1 MISFQRRYQENTKLL
16 TVCKWIADL
25 LIVILLAYTLTL
37 FLCDRTTISGN
48 SMQPAI
54 ENEDTVLLNRI
65 AYSFHGPKRYSIIAF
80 HPNGVKTS
88 KIYVKRVIG
97 LPGETIQ
104 IHDGKVY
111 INGSVLEDD
120 VSEDD
125 ILTAGLAAGELTLG
139 ENEYFVLGDNR
150 NNSDNRPRQR
160 SSVSA
165 RQSNPAGGRFFHT
178 RRHRGF
184 GMVYCKPDEKNEII
198 IKAVR
203 RNGAEYELSMVSGT
217 YDQGKK
223 NDGRKH

>member
-80 HPNGVKTS
+80 QPNGVKTS

-150 NNSDNRPRQR
+150 NNSEDSRFANVGVVKKDDIVG
-160 SSVSA
+160 SVWFIASPMK
-165 RQSNPAGGRFFHT
+165 RMR
-178 RRHRGF
+178 
-184 GMVYCKPDEKNEII
+184 
-198 IKAVR
+198 
-203 RNGAEYELSMVSGT
+203 LL
-217 YDQGKK
+217 
-223 NDGRKH
+223 

>member
-65 AYSFHGPKRYSIIAF
+65 AYSFHRPKRYSIIAF

-150 NNSDNRPRQR
+150 NNSEDSRFANVGVVKKDDIVG
-160 SSVSA
+160 SVWFIASPMK
-165 RQSNPAGGRFFHT
+165 RMR
-178 RRHRGF
+178 
-184 GMVYCKPDEKNEII
+184 
-198 IKAVR
+198 
-203 RNGAEYELSMVSGT
+203 LL
-217 YDQGKK
+217 
-223 NDGRKH
+223 

>member
-65 AYSFHGPKRYSIIAF
+65 AYSFHEPKRYSIIAF

-150 NNSDNRPRQR
+150 NNSEDSRFANVGVVKKDDIVG
-160 SSVSA
+160 SVWFIASPMK
-165 RQSNPAGGRFFHT
+165 RMR
-178 RRHRGF
+178 
-184 GMVYCKPDEKNEII
+184 
-198 IKAVR
+198 
-203 RNGAEYELSMVSGT
+203 LL
-217 YDQGKK
+217 
-223 NDGRKH
+223 

>member
-65 AYSFHGPKRYSIIAF
+65 AYSFHGPKRYSTIAF

-150 NNSDNRPRQR
+150 NNSEDSRFANVGVVKKDDIVG
-160 SSVSA
+160 SVWFIASPMK
-165 RQSNPAGGRFFHT
+165 RMR
-178 RRHRGF
+178 
-184 GMVYCKPDEKNEII
+184 
-198 IKAVR
+198 
-203 RNGAEYELSMVSGT
+203 LL
-217 YDQGKK
+217 
-223 NDGRKH
+223 

>member
-54 ENEDTVLLNRI
+54 ENEDTVLINRI
-65 AYSFHGPKRYSIIAF
+65 AYSFHGSKRYSIIAF

-150 NNSDNRPRQR
+150 NNSEDSRFANVGVVKKDDIVG
-160 SSVSA
+160 SVWFIASPMK
-165 RQSNPAGGRFFHT
+165 RMR
-178 RRHRGF
+178 
-184 GMVYCKPDEKNEII
+184 
-198 IKAVR
+198 
-203 RNGAEYELSMVSGT
+203 LL
-217 YDQGKK
+217 
-223 NDGRKH
+223 

>member
-65 AYSFHGPKRYSIIAF
+65 AYSFHVPKRYSIIAF

-139 ENEYFVLGDNR
+139 GNEYFVLGDNR
-150 NNSDNRPRQR
+150 NNSEDSRFANVGVVKKDDIVG
-160 SSVSA
+160 SVWFIASPMK
-165 RQSNPAGGRFFHT
+165 RMR
-178 RRHRGF
+178 
-184 GMVYCKPDEKNEII
+184 
-198 IKAVR
+198 
-203 RNGAEYELSMVSGT
+203 LL
-217 YDQGKK
+217 
-223 NDGRKH
+223 

>member
-111 INGSVLEDD
+111 INGAELDESAYLNSNVKTEAYGGMFT
-120 VSEDD
+120 D
-125 ILTAGLAAGELTLG
+125 IIVPEGCVFAM
-139 ENEYFVLGDNR
+139 GDNR
-150 NNSDNRPRQR
+150 
-160 SSVSA
+160 SVSA
-165 RQSNPAGGRFFHT
+165 DCRRFGCIPLKKIEGKVTIRFWPLNK
-178 RRHRGF
+178 F
-184 GMVYCKPDEKNEII
+184 GT
-198 IKAVR
+198 IKK
-203 RNGAEYELSMVSGT
+203 AE
-217 YDQGKK
+217 
-223 NDGRKH
+223 

>member
-1 MISFQRRYQENTKLL
+1 MIDDNNLAQSLLVNKEDFRKTMETNARFQELMMMYRCAIREIQTKLEILNDEFKTKNQRNPIDSIRTRVKSPASIFDKMQRKGCLLYTSYQENTKLL

-139 ENEYFVLGDNR
+139 ENE
-150 NNSDNRPRQR
+150 
-160 SSVSA
+160 
-165 RQSNPAGGRFFHT
+165 
-178 RRHRGF
+178 
-184 GMVYCKPDEKNEII
+184 
-198 IKAVR
+198 
-203 RNGAEYELSMVSGT
+203 
-217 YDQGKK
+217 
-223 NDGRKH
+223 

>member
-80 HPNGVKTS
+80 HSNGVKTS

-150 NNSDNRPRQR
+150 NNSEDSRFANVGVVKKDDIVG
-160 SSVSA
+160 SVWFIASPMK
-165 RQSNPAGGRFFHT
+165 RMR
-178 RRHRGF
+178 
-184 GMVYCKPDEKNEII
+184 
-198 IKAVR
+198 
-203 RNGAEYELSMVSGT
+203 LL
-217 YDQGKK
+217 
-223 NDGRKH
+223 

>member
-125 ILTAGLAAGELTLG
+125 ILTAGLA
-139 ENEYFVLGDNR
+139 
-150 NNSDNRPRQR
+150 
-160 SSVSA
+160 
-165 RQSNPAGGRFFHT
+165 
-178 RRHRGF
+178 
-184 GMVYCKPDEKNEII
+184 VYCKPDEKNEII

>member
-111 INGSVLEDD
+111 INGSVLEDV

-139 ENEYFVLGDNR
+139 GNEYFVLGDNR
-150 NNSDNRPRQR
+150 NDSTDSRDP
-160 SSVSA
+160 SVGKIK
-165 RQSNPAGGRFFHT
+165 RNQIIGRAWV
-178 RRHRGF
+178 RIWPLSKIGILRH
-184 GMVYCKPDEKNEII
+184 
-198 IKAVR
+198 
-203 RNGAEYELSMVSGT
+203 
-217 YDQGKK
+217 Q
-223 NDGRKH
+223 

>member
-65 AYSFHGPKRYSIIAF
+65 AYSFHGPKGRNAKEYYI
-80 HPNGVKTS
+80 
-88 KIYVKRVIG
+88 KRVIG

-150 NNSDNRPRQR
+150 NNSEDSRFANVGVVKKDDIVG
-160 SSVSA
+160 SVWFIASPMK
-165 RQSNPAGGRFFHT
+165 RMR
-178 RRHRGF
+178 
-184 GMVYCKPDEKNEII
+184 
-198 IKAVR
+198 
-203 RNGAEYELSMVSGT
+203 LL
-217 YDQGKK
+217 
-223 NDGRKH
+223 